1 MSAVTA
7 VKWFMSVKSII
18 LNVGVD
24 MSITVEV
31 SRDRMELVVDSGVL
45 SAKTRVDRG

>member
-7 VKWFMSVKSII
+7 VKWFMSVKSSIS
-18 LNVGVD
+18 NVGVE

-31 SRDRMELVVDSGVL
+31 SRDRTELAVDSDVL
-45 SAKTRVDRG
+45 SAKKRVDRG